1 MKSVFGIV
9 FGLLPIAW
17 FGGLAFY
24 FYRTNQAMGGLA
36 TKELGPTIIGLSVV
50 AGLFALPVLF
60 RILKLLAGGS
70 AKPAPA
76 SASRSGDIEVEQS
89 DFDPDA
95 ALARYMARKAAN
107 GGEIPSYQPAATQ
120 PVPRPGG
127 FGRKAV

>member
-17 FGGLAFY
+17 FGGLAVY
-24 FYRTNQAMGGLA
+24 FYRTNQAMGGFA

-50 AGLFALPVLF
+50 AGLFAIPVLF
-60 RILKLLAGGS
+60 KILKLLAGGR
-70 AKPAPA
+70 AKPVVKAGA
-76 SASRSGDIEVEQS
+76 TDDVEEVS

-95 ALARYMARKAAN
+95 ALARYLARKEAN
-107 GGEIPSYQPAATQ
+107 GGEIPSFQTQPMAQPAA
-120 PVPRPGG
+120 RGG